1 MSLHIRKHTGK
12 ARKAGRYLLVMI
24 AGYLLFSAG
33 RYFLI
38 WKSVETDPSLSAKHI
53 FRDFDRQKQEYID
66 GGEMDEA
73 KTNDFRV
80 KTDSLS
86 AASYRCDIEDHPLSL
101 QVRFSTGDESS
112 YGYLIKITNGRYTL
126 SSYHHTDAPR
136 MFDFFST
143 EYDRILSS
151 RLILN
156 QDAYKKGDS
165 IFGYVEV
172 KEQKRYGADKYF
184 KEGKGYFK
192 GIVK

>member
-1 MSLHIRKHTGK
+1 MNLRIRNLTG
-12 ARKAGRYLLVMI
+12 KAGRYLLIII

-33 RYFLI
+33 RYFLV
-38 WKSVETDPSLSAKHI
+38 WKSVEVDPSLNKKRI

-66 GGEMDEA
+66 GGERDEV

-101 QVRFSTGDESS
+101 DICFSTGDESS
-112 YGYLIKITNGRYTL
+112 YGYIIKMTNNRYSI
-126 SSYHHTDAPR
+126 SSYHHTDTPR
-136 MFDFFST
+136 MFDFVSK

-156 QDAYKKGDS
+156 QAYYKKGDR

-172 KEQKRYGADKYF
+172 KEQKGYGADKYF

-192 GIVK
+192 GIVR